1 MPEAF
6 VVTPA
11 TRPAPLNVVGEQ
23 ITVLAPGSR
32 TGGYE
37 FFRQAGP
44 EGSGPPPHYHP
55 WDESFFV
62 VSGNIAFGVGDKD
75 MIAEPGTLVHLP
87 AGTMHW
93 FRYGQGGGE
102 MITMT
107 SPEAASHYFADVDR
121 AISPEAPDVRKFVE
135 IAKQHKLTFAAPSG

>member
-37 FFRQAGP
+37 IFRQAGRRAAALRRTAILGMSP
-44 EGSGPPPHYHP
+44 YY
-55 WDESFFV
+55 V
-62 VSGNIAFGVGDKD
+62 VSGNIAIGVGDKD
-75 MIAEPGTLVHLP
+75 VIAEPGTLVHLP

-93 FRYGQGGGE
+93 FHYGQGGGE
-102 MITMT
+102 MTSMT
-107 SPEAASHYFADVDR
+107 SREAASLFFTDVHR
-121 AISPEAPDVRKFVE
+121 AISPEAADIPKFVE
-135 IAKQHKLTFAAPSG
+135 IANQHQLTVAAPPG